1 MPSLTQALGR
11 VPMGWWVVL
20 LTLPALVPLARGG
33 LFDSHD
39 GLFHV
44 YRLAALDGAV
54 RAGVPYPRWFPS
66 FAFGYGQPVLNF
78 YGPLA
83 YYWGLPFTLIGVDA
97 VPALKLIFATGLVAS
112 ALAMYLFARLH
123 LQRLPSLVAAVV
135 YVYLPYH
142 LVDLYVRG
150 AVAEFVA
157 FVWFPLVLWA
167 FHRLVANPGP
177 FRFASLGLASLLL
190 AALTVTH
197 SLSALLFAPVIVG
210 YVVVLLWQRRDLS
223 ALGRTA
229 LAAALAIAVSASYW
243 LPVLVE
249 SRYVGL
255 GHGTSQGYR
264 EHLLPP
270 SDLVSLSPTYGYP
283 DAGVAPTYHLGM
295 IQVALLVASLIL
307 LLAVR
312 PRRWLALFFLV
323 VALASAFMLATSS
336 LPAWQLLEGGLAFLQ
351 YPWRFLSITV
361 LATAFL
367 TGLVIQAVADI
378 SGRSG
383 TVAGLALLLATSVW
397 ALWHLPVTPT
407 APDLSVEAMWRM
419 DREFGQVGTTWTGEY
434 LPVWVTEQRWAISHP
449 TPDSGAGRPTVG
461 AGQLQLTDVG
471 YTRMEFSLD
480 APQGA
485 SLALHQFHYP
495 GWEATWQGDQF
506 HSNAKGALGLASF
519 DLPAG
524 SGALRVRLGLTPA
537 QLWGTLISLVATLVS
552 SVLLVAEFVRS
563 RASVRPIRQPAKR
576 FAPLALAA
584 CYLLLSAILL
594 GSLVLPN
601 GRVQAVQPISANLEG
616 KVELLA
622 YAKDSARYA
631 PGETVSVALYW
642 LALHGPEQD
651 YKTFVHLTDAD
662 FASQP
667 AQHDGDPGGG
677 FSPTT
682 RWLPGEIVPDTHHL
696 VLPKDLAPGRYL
708 LWAGMYVHETVRNLA
723 VLSADVPTV
732 DGRVLLGEIEVEAP

>member
-1 MPSLTQALGR
+1 
-11 VPMGWWVVL
+11 
-20 LTLPALVPLARGG
+20 
-33 LFDSHD
+33 
-39 GLFHV
+39 
-44 YRLAALDGAV
+44 V
-54 RAGVPYPRWFPS
+54 RAGVPYPRWFPG

-83 YYWGLPFTLIGVDA
+83 YYWGLPFTLMGADA
-97 VPALKLIFATGLVAS
+97 VAALKLVFATGLVAS

-123 LQRLPSLVAAVV
+123 LERLPSLVAAVV

-150 AVAEFVA
+150 AVAEFLA

-167 FHRLVANPGP
+167 FHRLVVNEDP

-197 SLSALLFAPVIVG
+197 SLSALLFAPVLVG
-210 YVVVLLWQRRDLS
+210 YAIVLLWRRRDRS
-223 ALGRTA
+223 ALGRVA
-229 LAAALAIAVSASYW
+229 LAAALAIAVSAFYW

-264 EHLLPP
+264 EHLLSPP
-270 SDLVSLSPTYGYP
+270 ELVSLSPTYGYP
-283 DAGVAPTYHLGM
+283 DAGVVPTYQLGM
-295 IQVALLVASLIL
+295 VQVALLVASLVL
-307 LLAVR
+307 LLVVR
-312 PRRWLALFFLV
+312 RRRWLALYFLV
-323 VALASAFMLATSS
+323 VALVSAFMLVTAS
-336 LPAWQLLEGGLAFLQ
+336 LPVWQLLEGGLAFLQ

-361 LATAFL
+361 LATAL
-367 TGLVIQAVADI
+367 LSGLVTQAIADV
-378 SGRSG
+378 SGLQG
-383 TVAGLALLLATSVW
+383 TVVGLALLLATGVW
-397 ALWHLPVTPT
+397 AMWRLHVTPT
-407 APDLSVEAMWRM
+407 VTDLSVEAMWRM
-419 DREFGQVGTTWTGEY
+419 EREFGQIGTTWTGEY

-449 TPDSGAGRPTVG
+449 APGSGAGRPTIG
-461 AGQLQLTDVG
+461 AGQLQLTGVG
-471 YTRMEFSLD
+471 YTAMELSLD

-495 GWEATWQGDQF
+495 GWQATWQADQF
-506 HSNAKGALGLASF
+506 NSNAKGSLGLASF

-524 SGALRVRLGLTPA
+524 DGTLGLRLGLTPA
-537 QLWGTLISLVATLVS
+537 QLWGTAISLVAALVS
-552 SVLLVAEFVRS
+552 STLLVAELVRS
-563 RASVRPIRQPAKR
+563 RASARPIGKPANR
-576 FAPLALAA
+576 LTPLALAA
-584 CYLLLSAILL
+584 CYLLLAAILV

-631 PGETVSVALYW
+631 PGETMSVSLYW

-662 FASQP
+662 VARQP

-696 VLPKDLAPGRYL
+696 ILPRDLAPGRYL
-708 LWAGMYVHETVRNLA
+708 LWAGMYAHETVRNLA
-723 VLSADVPTV
+723 VLSADVPTA
-732 DGRVLLGEIEVEAP
+732 DDRVLLGEIEVESP